1 MTSHDAPASSQL
13 DPSVPPPRPLRPYSR
28 RLWEPVTVG
37 AMFVGFFMLLQP
49 FFLAL
54 YSASF
59 GVILFGVLGLVV
71 ASKLPE

>member
-1 MTSHDAPASSQL
+1 MAEIVIRNLRKEFGAFVAVKESSFTIGHG
-13 DPSVPPPRPLRPYSR
+13 
-28 RLWEPVTVG
+28 E
-37 AMFVGFFMLLQP
+37 FFMLLQP